1 MANDI
6 LHEWGTRAALTITL
20 ASLASSTT
28 FVGRQSDL
36 VDNTTVKAP
45 AALVFVQ
52 VTTGTTPTA
61 NRNIYVRL
69 LRYDNSAVADDGAG
83 TSDAALTCLNAP
95 LLGILQMNSGS
106 SNVAFRATFDTAP
119 LGVLGP
125 KWGIQISHDTG
136 VNLNSTAGNHVVA
149 YIPYWP
155 EVQ

>member
-6 LHEWGTRAALTITL
+6 LNEIGSRTAFTITV
-20 ASLASSTT
+20 ASLATSTT

-36 VDNTTVKAP
+36 VDNTTTKAP
-45 AALVFVQ
+45 AALVYVQ
-52 VTTGTTPTA
+52 ITTGTSPTA

-69 LRYDNSAVADDGAG
+69 IRYDNSAIADDGAG

-95 LLGILQMNSGS
+95 ILGILQMNSAS
-106 SNVAFRATFDTAP
+106 NNVAFRAVFDTAP

-125 KWGIQISHDTG
+125 KWGIQVSHDTG
-136 VNLNSTAGNHVVA
+136 VNLNSTGGNHVLA